1 MNLKLLLA
9 SWWIPEY
16 LLKKELNNLAS
27 LTINELDNILKSHD
41 PDSLKN
47 ITPLSLPLKGNLSHI
62 RLKMIQGH
70 ESRVQALENLLGR
83 ERSIDLARPAMFKVG
98 YRLGLEFKK
107 KLNIKDDTKEIMI
120 AAHILY
126 KVLGIE
132 FEFQD
137 MEDDPHIIISHC
149 ELASYYS
156 PLSCQILSG
165 ADEGVLRGLNPAF
178 DMKFIERITEGAS
191 CCKARL
197 KIKNYSETES

>member
-1 MNLKLLLA
+1 MNLRLLLA

-16 LLKKELNNLAS
+16 FLKKELNNLAS
-27 LTINELDNILKSHD
+27 LTIAELDNILKKHD

-47 ITPLSLPLKGNLSHI
+47 ITPLSIPLKGNLNHI

-70 ESRVQALENLLGR
+70 EIRVKALENLLGK
-83 ERSIDLARPAMFKVG
+83 ERSIELARPAMFEVG

-107 KLNIKDDTKEIMI
+107 KLSIKDDLEEVMI

-137 MEDDPHIIISHC
+137 NKTDPHIIISHC

-156 PLSCQILSG
+156 PLSCHILSG
-165 ADEGVLRGLNPAF
+165 ADEGVLKGLNPTF
-178 DMKFIERITEGAS
+178 EMKFIKRITEGAS

-197 KIKNYSETES
+197 KLKN